1 MSDYLDE
8 LEESEETKIPT
19 PEDFFLKTQLY
30 NKYKIEEDNN
40 YDVDRVID
48 IEFFNDAIS
57 CYCPQC
63 KNDRTFR
70 NDLIKNG
77 DLETNTSPHVFK
89 AGLFASTGKISFFT
103 KPDEVKEYL
112 LRNRR
117 KYHSLSDRTFT
128 LEFYCTHNHQH
139 RIYFTFT
146 VQNSYI
152 QKSGQFPTLL
162 DLEDNIEIKKY
173 KKELGEKEGSNYHKA
188 IGLAS
193 HGIGAGSYVYLRRIF
208 EGFIYE
214 AKDKAI
220 KDSVITEDDFVSKKM
235 NERIELLKNYLPE
248 ILVEH
253 KEYYS
258 VVSKGIH
265 ELSED
270 ECLEYFNILKM
281 GIEVILDEKIER
293 RKREEKRNAFK
304 VGINET
310 HKKVK

>member
-1 MSDYLDE
+1 MSDYLDK

-19 PEDFFLKTQLY
+19 PEDFFLQTKLY
-30 NKYKIEEDNN
+30 EKFKIDRNN
-40 YDVDRVID
+40 ENDIDRVLE
-48 IEFFNDAIS
+48 IELFDGAIS
-57 CYCPQC
+57 CYCNEC
-63 KNDRTFR
+63 NEKRTFR
-70 NDLIKNG
+70 NDLIEKG
-77 DLETNTSPHVFK
+77 IPSDTSYSKLKPHQTPSLFK
-89 AGLFASTGKISFFT
+89 RSFHQSTQLNMLL
-103 KPDEVKEYL
+103 KE
-112 LRNRR
+112 
-117 KYHSLSDRTFT
+117 RTFT
-128 LEFYCTHNHQH
+128 LEFYCTHNHDH

-146 VQNSYI
+146 VQNCSI

-162 DLEDNIEIKKY
+162 DLEDSTEINKY
-173 KKELGEKEGSNYHKA
+173 KKELGKEEARNYYKA

-193 HGIGAGSYVYLRRIF
+193 HSIGAGSYVYLRRIF

-220 KDSVITEDDFVSKKM
+220 KDGVITEDDFVPKKM
-235 NERIELLKNYLPE
+235 DERIELLKDYLPK

-270 ECLEYFNILKM
+270 ECLKYFNILKM
-281 GIEVILDEKIER
+281 GIEVILDEKIEA
-293 RKREEKRNAFK
+293 RKIEEKRKAFK

-310 HKKVK
+310 HKNLKADS

>member
-8 LEESEETKIPT
+8 LEESEKTKIPT
-19 PEDFFLKTQLY
+19 PENFFLKTNLY
-30 NKYKIEEDNN
+30 EKFKIDRDNEN
-40 YDVDRVID
+40 DIDRVIE
-48 IEFFNDAIS
+48 IEFFNEAIS
-57 CYCPQC
+57 CYCPEC
-63 KNDRTFR
+63 KVNRTFR
-70 NDLIKNG
+70 NDLIKNKTLSTKTTPHNYFNEYH
-77 DLETNTSPHVFK
+77 DEEYDKLE
-89 AGLFASTGKISFFT
+89 
-103 KPDEVKEYL
+103 EVRPIINFMKEIEMTE
-112 LRNRR
+112 N
-117 KYHSLSDRTFT
+117 RTFT
-128 LEFYCTHNHQH
+128 LEFYCTHNHDH

-146 VQNSYI
+146 VQDSFI

-162 DLEDNIEIKKY
+162 DLEDNTEINKY
-173 KKELGEKEGSNYHKA
+173 KKELGSNEGRNYHKA

-193 HGIGAGSYVYLRRIF
+193 HGVGAGSYVYLRRIF

-220 KDSVITEDDFVSKKM
+220 KDGVIAEDDFVPKKM
-235 NERIELLKNYLPE
+235 NERIELLRDYLPI

-270 ECLEYFNILKM
+270 ECLKHFNILKM
-281 GIEVILDEKIER
+281 GIEVILDEKIEA
-293 RKREEKRNAFK
+293 RKREEKRNTFK

-310 HKKVK
+310 HKKIK

>member
-1 MSDYLDE
+1 MSDYLNK
-8 LEESEETKIPT
+8 LEESKETKIPIA
-19 PEDFFLKTQLY
+19 EDFFLKTNLY
-30 NKYKIEEDNN
+30 EKFKIDRSNENDI
-40 YDVDRVID
+40 DRVID
-48 IEFFNDAIS
+48 IEFFNGAIS
-57 CYCPQC
+57 CYCPEC
-63 KNDRTFR
+63 KVTRTFR
-70 NDLIKNG
+70 NDLIKNKTLSTKTTPHNYINEYTAEEY
-77 DLETNTSPHVFK
+77 DKLEDV
-89 AGLFASTGKISFFT
+89 
-103 KPDEVKEYL
+103 KPDIAFMKEIEMTE
-112 LRNRR
+112 N
-117 KYHSLSDRTFT
+117 RTFT
-128 LEFYCTHNHQH
+128 LEFYCTHNHDH

-146 VQNSYI
+146 VQNFFI

-162 DLEDNIEIKKY
+162 DLEDSTEINKY
-173 KKELGEKEGSNYHKA
+173 KKELGTKEGRNYHKA

-220 KDSVITEDDFVSKKM
+220 KEEAITEDDFVPKKM
-235 NERIELLKNYLPE
+235 NERIELLKDYLPK

-270 ECLEYFNILKM
+270 ECLEHFNILKM
-281 GIEVILDEKIER
+281 GIEVILDEKIEV
-293 RKREEKRNAFK
+293 RKREEKRKAFK

-310 HKKVK
+310 HKNLKTDS

>member
-1 MSDYLDE
+1 MSDYLDK

-19 PEDFFLKTQLY
+19 PEDFFLKTNLY
-30 NKYKIEEDNN
+30 EKFEIDRKNENDI
-40 YDVDRVID
+40 DRVIE
-48 IEFFNDAIS
+48 IEFFNGAIS
-57 CYCPQC
+57 CYCNEC
-63 KNDRTFR
+63 KEKRTFR
-70 NDLIKNG
+70 NDLIEK
-77 DLETNTSPHVFK
+77 DIPSDTSYSKLKLHQTPSLFKSSFSLLEQLNM
-89 AGLFASTGKISFFT
+89 LL
-103 KPDEVKEYL
+103 KE
-112 LRNRR
+112 
-117 KYHSLSDRTFT
+117 RTFT
-128 LEFYCTHNHQH
+128 LEFYCTHNHDH

-146 VQNSYI
+146 IQNSII

-162 DLEDNIEIKKY
+162 DLEDSSEINKY
-173 KKELGEKEGSNYHKA
+173 KKELDKEEGRNYHKA

-193 HGIGAGSYVYLRRIF
+193 HGVGAGSYVYLRRIF

-220 KDSVITEDDFVSKKM
+220 KEGVITEDDFVPKKM
-235 NERIELLKNYLPE
+235 NDRIELLKDYLPE

-270 ECLEYFNILKM
+270 ECLEHFNILKM
-281 GIEVILDEKIER
+281 GIEVILDEKIET
-293 RKREEKRNAFK
+293 RKKEEKRNAFK

>member
-1 MSDYLDE
+1 MSDYLDK

-19 PEDFFLKTQLY
+19 PEDFFLKTNLY
-30 NKYKIEEDNN
+30 EKFEIDRNN
-40 YDVDRVID
+40 ENDIDRVIE
-48 IEFFNDAIS
+48 IEFFNGAIS
-57 CYCPQC
+57 CYCPEC
-63 KNDRTFR
+63 KVTRTFR
-70 NDLIKNG
+70 NDLIKNKT
-77 DLETNTSPHVFK
+77 L
-89 AGLFASTGKISFFT
+89 STKT
-103 KPDEVKEYL
+103 KPHNYTNEHHINIEYDRLKDVK
-112 LRNRR
+112 
-117 KYHSLSDRTFT
+117 KYIAFMKEIEMTENRTFT
-128 LEFYCTHNHQH
+128 LEFYCTHNHDH

-146 VQNSYI
+146 VQNSFI

-162 DLEDNIEIKKY
+162 DLEDSTEITKY
-173 KKELGEKEGSNYHKA
+173 KKELGTKEGRNYHKA

-220 KDSVITEDDFVSKKM
+220 KEEAITEDDFVPKKM
-235 NERIELLKNYLPE
+235 NEKIELLKDYLPE

-270 ECLEYFNILKM
+270 ECLKYFNVLKD
-281 GIEVILDEKIER
+281 GIEVILDEKIET
-293 RKREEKRNAFK
+293 RKKEEKRKAFK
-304 VGINET
+304 SNMNET
-310 HKKVK
+310 HKEIKADS

>member
-1 MSDYLDE
+1 MSDYLNK
-8 LEESEETKIPT
+8 LEQNKETKIPT
-19 PEDFFLKTQLY
+19 PEDFFLQTKLY
-30 NKYKIEEDNN
+30 EKFKIDRDNEN
-40 YDVDRVID
+40 DIDRVLE
-48 IEFFNDAIS
+48 IELFNDAIS
-57 CYCPQC
+57 CYCNEC
-63 KNDRTFR
+63 NEKRTFR
-70 NDLIKNG
+70 NDLIEKG
-77 DLETNTSPHVFK
+77 ITSDTSYSKLKPHQTASLFK
-89 AGLFASTGKISFFT
+89 KYFHLSAQLNMLL
-103 KPDEVKEYL
+103 KE
-112 LRNRR
+112 
-117 KYHSLSDRTFT
+117 RTFT
-128 LEFYCTHNHQH
+128 LEFYCTHNHDH

-146 VQNSYI
+146 VQNSSI

-162 DLEDNIEIKKY
+162 DLEDSTEINKY
-173 KKELGEKEGSNYHKA
+173 KKELGKEEAKNYHKA

-220 KDSVITEDDFVSKKM
+220 KDGVITEDDFVPKKT
-235 NERIELLKNYLPE
+235 NERIELLKDYLPE

-270 ECLEYFNILKM
+270 ECLEHFNILKM
-281 GIEVILDEKIER
+281 GIEVILDEKIET
-293 RKREEKRNAFK
+293 RKKEEKRNAFK
-304 VGINET
+304 VGINES

>member
-8 LEESEETKIPT
+8 LEENKETEIPT
-19 PEDFFLKTQLY
+19 PEDFFLKTNLY
-30 NKYKIEEDNN
+30 EKFKIDRNN
-40 YDVDRVID
+40 ENDIDRVLE
-48 IEFFNDAIS
+48 IELFVGAIS
-57 CYCPQC
+57 CYCNEC
-63 KNDRTFR
+63 NEKRTFR
-70 NDLIKNG
+70 NDLIEKSIPS
-77 DLETNTSPHVFK
+77 DTSYSKLKQHKTPSIFK
-89 AGLFASTGKISFFT
+89 SNFYPSQQLNMLL
-103 KPDEVKEYL
+103 KE
-112 LRNRR
+112 
-117 KYHSLSDRTFT
+117 RTFT
-128 LEFYCTHNHQH
+128 LEFYCTHNHDH

-146 VQNSYI
+146 IQNSII

-162 DLEDNIEIKKY
+162 DLEDSSEINKY
-173 KKELGEKEGSNYHKA
+173 KKELGKEEGRNYHKA

-220 KDSVITEDDFVSKKM
+220 KEGVIIEDDFVPKKM
-235 NERIELLKNYLPE
+235 NDRIELLKDYLPE

-270 ECLEYFNILKM
+270 ECLEHFHILKM
-281 GIEVILDEKIER
+281 GIEVILDEKIEL
-293 RKREEKRNAFK
+293 RKREEKRSAFK

>member
-1 MSDYLDE
+1 MSDYLDKVK
-8 LEESEETKIPT
+8 ESKETKIPT
-19 PEDFFLKTQLY
+19 PEDFFLKNKLY
-30 NKYKIEEDNN
+30 EKFKIDRNN
-40 YDVDRVID
+40 ENDIDRVLE
-48 IEFFNDAIS
+48 IELFNGAIS
-57 CYCPQC
+57 CYCKEC
-63 KNDRTFR
+63 NEKRTFR
-70 NDLIKNG
+70 NDLIEKSIPSY
-77 DLETNTSPHVFK
+77 TPHSELK
-89 AGLFASTGKISFFT
+89 KYKTPSAIKSNLYSSQQLNI
-103 KPDEVKEYL
+103 L
-112 LRNRR
+112 LRE
-117 KYHSLSDRTFT
+117 RTFT
-128 LEFYCTHNHQH
+128 LEFYCTHNHDH

-146 VQNSYI
+146 IQNSII

-162 DLEDNIEIKKY
+162 DLEDSPEINKY
-173 KKELGEKEGSNYHKA
+173 KKELGKEEGRNYHKA

-220 KDSVITEDDFVSKKM
+220 KEGVIKEDDFVPKKM
-235 NERIELLKNYLPE
+235 NDRIELLKDYLPE

-270 ECLEYFNILKM
+270 ECLEHFNILKM
-281 GIEVILDEKIER
+281 GIEVILDEKIEL

-310 HKKVK
+310 HKNLKADS

>member
-8 LEESEETKIPT
+8 LEESVETKIPT
-19 PEDFFLKTQLY
+19 PEDFFLKTNLY
-30 NKYKIEEDNN
+30 EKFKIDRNN
-40 YDVDRVID
+40 ENDIDRVIE
-48 IEFFNDAIS
+48 IEFFNGAIS
-57 CYCPQC
+57 CYCPEC
-63 KNDRTFR
+63 KVTRTFR
-70 NDLIKNG
+70 NDLIKNKTLSTKTTPHNYI
-77 DLETNTSPHVFK
+77 DEYNNEEYDKLEDV
-89 AGLFASTGKISFFT
+89 
-103 KPDEVKEYL
+103 KPSIDFMKEIEMIE
-112 LRNRR
+112 N
-117 KYHSLSDRTFT
+117 RTFT
-128 LEFYCTHNHQH
+128 LEFYCTHNHDH

-146 VQNSYI
+146 IQNSFI

-162 DLEDNIEIKKY
+162 DLEDNTEINKY
-173 KKELGEKEGSNYHKA
+173 KKELGSNEGRNYHKA

-193 HGIGAGSYVYLRRIF
+193 HGVGAGSYVYLRRIF

-220 KDSVITEDDFVSKKM
+220 KEGVITEDDFVPKKM
-235 NERIELLKNYLPE
+235 NDRIELLKDYLPE

-258 VVSKGIH
+258 VLSKGIH

-270 ECLEYFNILKM
+270 ECLNHFNILKM
-281 GIEVILDEKIER
+281 GIEVILDEKIEA
-293 RKREEKRNAFK
+293 RKREEKRNTFK

>member
-8 LEESEETKIPT
+8 LEENKETKIPT
-19 PEDFFLKTQLY
+19 PEDFFLKTKLY
-30 NKYKIEEDNN
+30 EKFKIDRDNEN
-40 YDVDRVID
+40 DIDRVLE
-48 IEFFNDAIS
+48 IELFDGAIS
-57 CYCPQC
+57 CYCNEC
-63 KNDRTFR
+63 NEKRTFR
-70 NDLIKNG
+70 NDLIKK
-77 DLETNTSPHVFK
+77 DIHSDTSYSKVKVHETPHRFK
-89 AGLFASTGKISFFT
+89 SSVRQIAQLN
-103 KPDEVKEYL
+103 YL
-112 LRNRR
+112 LNA
-117 KYHSLSDRTFT
+117 RTFT
-128 LEFYCTHNHQH
+128 LEFYCTHNHEH
-139 RIYFTFT
+139 RIYFIFT
-146 VQNSYI
+146 VQNSSI

-162 DLEDNIEIKKY
+162 DLEDSSEINKY
-173 KKELGEKEGSNYHKA
+173 KKELGKEEAKNYHKA

-220 KDSVITEDDFVSKKM
+220 KDGVITEDDFVPKKT
-235 NERIELLKNYLPE
+235 NERIELLKDYLPE

-270 ECLEYFNILKM
+270 ECLEHFNILKM
-281 GIEVILDEKIER
+281 GIEVILDEKIET
-293 RKREEKRNAFK
+293 RKKEEKRNAFK
-304 VGINET
+304 VGINES